1 MAEKIKLSK
10 RQFFSFFLIICL
22 SVLVFIPQN
31 IYSQELNS
39 AQNSSLQQ
47 RIEKLEQILLE
58 IEKKQKAQEVMS
70 DLQQTDEEKKEKDE
84 DILDAAGREYTL
96 ATPGII
102 NISYGLSYKADTYDQ
117 LTQVENE
124 DGDKSTKVKH
134 VNSHELSNSL
144 SLKIPILKNL
154 TFSASIPYDL
164 RYSDS
169 GEGSKKGYNVG
180 DPNFNIQF
188 QPFRPREGVPST
200 ILNAGVIVPIGTNP
214 YDLKDDDELAT
225 GSGYYTV
232 FAGANF
238 SKSIDPVIA
247 FGGISFYRNLETD
260 DAKYNSDKEQM
271 EKDGIYIYKVDPGDQ
286 ISANIGMGYSLSY
299 LVSISIGFSYSYSYE
314 TDYYWKTIGKNSSDS
329 SYSSSL
335 SIGTNWKVSH
345 RRSVNTS
352 LNLGLFNSN
361 TDVSFSLSLPFDF
374 KL

>member
-10 RQFFSFFLIICL
+10 RQFFSLFLIVCL
-22 SVLVFIPQN
+22 SVLVISPQN
-31 IYSQELNS
+31 TY
-39 AQNSSLQQ
+39 AQDLKGAKSSNLQQ
-47 RIEKLEQILLE
+47 RIEKLEQILME

-70 DLQQTDEEKKEKDE
+70 ELQQTDEEKKEKDE

-96 ATPGII
+96 ATPGIL
-102 NISYGLSYKADTYDQ
+102 NVSYGLSYKADTYDQ

-124 DGDKSTKVKH
+124 DGEKSTKIKH

-144 SLKIPILKNL
+144 SFKIPILKNL
-154 TFSASIPYDL
+154 TFSASVPYDI

-169 GEGSKKGYNVG
+169 GEGSKKGYGLG
-180 DPNFNIQF
+180 DPNLNIQY
-188 QPFRPREGVPST
+188 QPFRPKEGVPST
-200 ILNAGVIVPIGTNP
+200 ILNAGVILPLGSNP
-214 YDLKDDDELAT
+214 YDLDDDDELAT

-247 FGGISFYRNLETD
+247 YGGISFYRNLETD
-260 DAKYNSDKEQM
+260 DAKYNSNKEQK
-271 EKDGIYIYKVDPGDQ
+271 EQGIYIYKVDPGDQ
-286 ISANIGMGYSLSY
+286 ISAKLGMGYSLSY
-299 LVSISIGFSYSYSYE
+299 LVSLSIGFSYSYSYE
-314 TDYYWKTIGKNSSDS
+314 TDYYWKTIGKNSSES

-335 SIGTNWKVSH
+335 SIGTNWKISH
-345 RRSVNTS
+345 RRSANTS
-352 LNLGLFNSN
+352 LNIGLFNSN